1 MASLQNKLRP
11 ARSEVGVSQQ
21 ELASR
26 AGISR
31 QAYMAIESGRS
42 APSTEVALRLARS
55 LGQTVEQ
62 LFSLDDDEEVTV
74 EADLMPG
81 GSGGDQPG
89 RVEVAQVGERLIAM
103 PLSGRSA
110 AMHALWPAGGT
121 VAGDATPGKVPV
133 RLIEGERLRVPSIV
147 MAGCDP
153 TIGFLAEEVAAKGAR
168 LLWSE
173 RSSKA
178 GLQALARGE
187 AHIAGCHLFD
197 EITGSFNRPWVR
209 RIVPEACTVVRF
221 AVWRE
226 GIIVAPGN
234 PKEIT
239 RADDLARPGVRIVN
253 RQAGSGSRATLDQML
268 HEAGVPKSLV
278 SGYEL
283 ETHGHIQVA
292 EAVAQGFA
300 DAGIGVEAAARAF
313 GLGFVPVNEEPYDLV
328 VPDRHINERQVQA
341 LLDALRGQRIRR
353 QLSALGGYDTS
364 EMGLPA

>member
-1 MASLQNKLRP
+1 MSSLQNKLRS

-21 ELASR
+21 ELADR

-31 QAYMAIESGRS
+31 QAYSAIESGRS
-42 APSTEVALRLARS
+42 APSTEIALRLARA
-55 LGQTVEQ
+55 LGSTVDE
-62 LFSLDDDEEVTV
+62 LFSLDDAGPVTV
-74 EADLMPG
+74 QADFVV
-81 GSGGDQPG
+81 SGDSPAPPS
-89 RVEVAQVGERLIAM
+89 RVEVAKIGDRLIAM
-103 PLSGRSA
+103 PLSGRAA

-121 VAGDATPGKVPV
+121 VTGDVENGKVSV
-133 RLIEGERLRVPSIV
+133 NLLEGDHLRTPSIV

-153 TIGFLAEEVAAKGAR
+153 TIGFMAEEVAAKGAR

-187 AHIAGCHLFD
+187 AHIAGCHLYD
-197 EITGSFNRPWVR
+197 EVTGSFNRPWVR

-221 AVWRE
+221 AIWRE

-234 PKEIT
+234 PKQIT
-239 RADDLARPGVRIVN
+239 SAADFARPDVRIVN

-268 HEAGVPKSLV
+268 HDAGVPKSQV
-278 SGYEL
+278 SGYEV

-313 GLGFVPVNEEPYDLV
+313 GLDFVPVNEEPYDLV
-328 VPDRHINERQVQA
+328 IPDRHINERQVQVF
-341 LLDALRGQRIRR
+341 LDALRGSRIRR

-364 EMGLPA
+364 QMGLPA